1 MARNLIRTRSTFSL
15 FGRTNKKLTKI
26 LSLFF
31 NYAIIEE
38 PKISGVR
45 EWESIKGVFK
55 PGLDFICFLFNR

>member
-1 MARNLIRTRSTFSL
+1 MARNLLRTRSTFSL
-15 FGRTNKKLTKI
+15 FGRTNKKLTKF

-45 EWESIKGVFK
+45 E
-55 PGLDFICFLFNR
+55 

>member
-45 EWESIKGVFK
+45 E
-55 PGLDFICFLFNR
+55 